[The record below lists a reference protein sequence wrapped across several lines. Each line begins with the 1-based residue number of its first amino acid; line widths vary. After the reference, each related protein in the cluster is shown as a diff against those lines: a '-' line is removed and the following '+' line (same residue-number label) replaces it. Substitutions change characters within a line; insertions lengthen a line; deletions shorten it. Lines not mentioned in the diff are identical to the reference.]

1 MSVHQCD
8 IAIVGAGAAGIAVA
22 ASLRKRQPR
31 LSITLIDPAEKHYY
45 QPGWTMVGRGVFTPQ
60 STERATAS
68 LIPKGVKWLE
78 QAVTAFDPMNN
89 TLSLDNDDSVQY
101 EQCVVAAGLTLN
113 WGAVEGLAE
122 NLGNNGVTSNYRYDT
137 APYTWDLVKNL
148 KAGRAIFN
156 MSASFQL
163 LQSGVDHQFSMPN
176 YIPPEKL
183 LSDLE
188 QLELQQTDPQVFE
201 RFKKIKPEVIEFRPV
216 EKLTLRDDVNA
227 PAESNYWFRSKEP
240 TLFGMALQHQLLAYI
255 SDYGLLRTA
264 TLPHKKELSQ
274 GPTFY
279 TSIDHALWFHR
290 PFSLDQWLLYAM
302 DSLSGSKS
310 EGSARGSVFDR
321 EGLLVSSTVQEGLI
335 RQLS

>member
-1 MSVHQCD
+1 MQHIEELINLIGLEKTGENTFEGQNFQTSWGRVFGGQVLAQSLHAAYQTVPEDRFAHSLHGYFILGGNLELPIRYEVD
-8 IAIVGAGAAGIAVA
+8 IIRNGK
-22 ASLRKRQPR
+22 S
-31 LSITLIDPAEKHYY
+31 
-45 QPGWTMVGRGVFTPQ
+45 FT
-60 STERATAS
+60 TRR
-68 LIPKGVKWLE
+68 
-78 QAVTAFDPMNN
+78 
-89 TLSLDNDDSVQY
+89 
-101 EQCVVAAGLTLN
+101 VVAFQ
-113 WGAVEGLAE
+113 E
-122 NLGNNGVTSNYRYDT
+122 
-137 APYTWDLVKNL
+137 
-148 KAGRAIFN
+148 GRAIFN

-188 QLELQQTDPQVFE
+188 QLEQQQTDPQMFE

-240 TLFGMALQHQLLAYI
+240 TPFGMALQHQLLAYI

-302 DSLSGSKS
+302 DSP
-310 EGSARGSVFDR
+310 SASNSRGFSRGSIFDR
-321 EGLLVSSTVQEGLI
+321 EGLLVASTAQEGLI

>member
-1 MSVHQCD
+1 MQHIEELINLIGLEKTGENTFEGQNFQTSWGRVFGGQVLAQSLHAAYQTVPEDRFAHSLHGYFILGGNLELPIRYEVD
-8 IAIVGAGAAGIAVA
+8 IIRNGK
-22 ASLRKRQPR
+22 S
-31 LSITLIDPAEKHYY
+31 
-45 QPGWTMVGRGVFTPQ
+45 FT
-60 STERATAS
+60 TRR
-68 LIPKGVKWLE
+68 
-78 QAVTAFDPMNN
+78 
-89 TLSLDNDDSVQY
+89 
-101 EQCVVAAGLTLN
+101 VVAFQ
-113 WGAVEGLAE
+113 E
-122 NLGNNGVTSNYRYDT
+122 
-137 APYTWDLVKNL
+137 
-148 KAGRAIFN
+148 GRAIFN

-163 LQSGVDHQFSMPN
+163 LQPGVDHQFSMPN

-240 TLFGMALQHQLLAYI
+240 TPFGMALQHQLLAYI

-302 DSLSGSKS
+302 DSP
-310 EGSARGSVFDR
+310 SASNSRGFSRGSIFDR
-321 EGLLVSSTVQEGLI
+321 EGLLVASTAQEGLI